1 MNDKIALITG
11 ASSGIG
17 FETAREMA
25 RRGVHVVMVCR
36 DPERAQVA
44 WESIAEIS
52 RGPKPTLLL
61 ADLSSQDEIRALA
74 DEVRGRFSHLDVLV
88 NNAGGVFERR
98 ELTVDGIE
106 KTFATNHLA
115 PFLLTNLLLDRITA
129 APGGRIVT
137 VASEVYPSALDFANL
152 QGERSYNFL
161 SAYMR
166 SKLENIL
173 FTYELA
179 RRLEGTAAAANCLS
193 PGPTL
198 TRFGDNLRG
207 LPGLFPKL
215 MKRLPFFV
223 SAELGARTSIYL
235 ACSLEVAGLSGR
247 FFFHERER
255 RTKPVTYSADV
266 ARRLWSISEHLTGLA
281 AMAA

>member
-1 MNDKIALITG
+1 
-11 ASSGIG
+11 
-17 FETAREMA
+17 
-25 RRGVHVVMVCR
+25 
-36 DPERAQVA
+36 
-44 WESIAEIS
+44 
-52 RGPKPTLLL
+52 
-61 ADLSSQDEIRALA
+61 
-74 DEVRGRFSHLDVLV
+74 VLV

-137 VASEVYPSALDFANL
+137 VASEVYPSVLDFANL

-255 RTKPVTYSADV
+255 RTKPVTHSADV